1 MRSYK
6 PQKRD
11 DIGDHNNASG
21 RFLPASVHGYNQHL
35 AAVRSFLPDRA
46 TPRAFDLRFSNE
58 LKKALNVD
66 AMKPNPSRTD
76 GRLHMSVRHVRA
88 PAPAAE
94 SGFAGAQRCVF
105 SLPVALPVG
114 MVADLGPQAFRV
126 KPHRTTS
133 AMSKAALAHTHGSL
147 TPSFLSAIG
156 FRDDITSCPERL
168 DLDRRGLTAVPLP
181 DLHVCVKLRLLNL
194 QHNLLPHLQDLLHL
208 RHLVVL
214 DLHDNRVIDMCG
226 VSALS
231 SLRVLLLGK
240 NRIQRICDL
249 DGLTKLDVLDL
260 HSNQISRIEHVSG
273 LSKLRLLNLSGNR
286 IARVENLQGLR
297 SLTELNLRHNSISHV
312 TDVQH
317 LPRLQRLFLSANS
330 ISSLDALACLWDCRS
345 LSELSVDGNPV
356 ALESCYRHTLLR
368 CCSSHLQLLDMKRVT
383 EEERRSAS
391 VSARKEDEKK
401 KESHKLAAHKERR
414 RLAIQNAAHLWEG
427 LKAHQWE
434 GLKQNEAQQWEGL
447 KASSLEI
454 PAQNGSKEDVSP
466 DNSPAHSPAQT
477 NGNAQETSPDE
488 PRRLSPL
495 TLSAGGLRSASR
507 PNSPRDSRFQD
518 GPGVQSLSMSERH
531 LAELEGETLR
541 LFGPG
546 ALETL
551 ERCWGV
557 QTASSVTTVSFRYI
571 HFDSIIPTFLR
582 IRLKFPNLTHLK
594 FMETS
599 ITHLP
604 QLAALAQIRRLD
616 QITVH
621 PEGNPVVRLTLWR
634 SFLIY
639 RLQHLNLQKINGTEV
654 TMNDITASELMFGAL
669 GHVAATETPRC
680 RLLLLLEESRKRQLQ
695 FLLDGR
701 GRRIGQSPEEL
712 KDNGKHV
719 GDGLSRA
726 LFNYPSR
733 VSDGPEEEGDASQR
747 SAMVHQYLR
756 GLVHRASSHSVK
768 GESLQKIW
776 PSLFSELVRDCV
788 LEMRD
793 TQAFRQ
799 TCLRRITHSK

>member
-1 MRSYK
+1 
-6 PQKRD
+6 
-11 DIGDHNNASG
+11 
-21 RFLPASVHGYNQHL
+21 
-35 AAVRSFLPDRA
+35 
-46 TPRAFDLRFSNE
+46 
-58 LKKALNVD
+58 
-66 AMKPNPSRTD
+66 
-76 GRLHMSVRHVRA
+76 
-88 PAPAAE
+88 
-94 SGFAGAQRCVF
+94 
-105 SLPVALPVG
+105 
-114 MVADLGPQAFRV
+114 
-126 KPHRTTS
+126 
-133 AMSKAALAHTHGSL
+133 MSKAALAHTHGSL
-147 TPSFLSAIG
+147 TPSVLSAIG

-168 DLDRRGLTAVPLP
+168 DLDRRGLTAVP
-181 DLHVCVKLRLLNL
+181 DLDPRRCVSLRLLNL
-194 QHNLLPHLQDLLHL
+194 QQNLVSHLQDLLHL
-208 RHLVVL
+208 RHLALL
-214 DLHDNRVIDMCG
+214 DLRDNRVIDMCG

-231 SLRVLLLGK
+231 SLRVLLLGN
-240 NRIQRICDL
+240 NRIQRIGDL
-249 DGLTKLDVLDL
+249 DGLAKLDVLDL
-260 HSNQISRIEHVSG
+260 HSNQISQIENVSG

-286 IARVENLQGLR
+286 IARVENLRGLK
-297 SLTELNLRHNSISHV
+297 SLTELNLRHNSISDV

-368 CCSSHLQLLDMKRVT
+368 CCSPHLQLLDMRRVT

-414 RLAIQNAAHLWEG
+414 RLAIQNA
-427 LKAHQWE
+427 AHQWE

-477 NGNAQETSPDE
+477 NGSAQETSPDE

-582 IRLKFPNLTHLK
+582 IRLKFPNLTHLM

-621 PEGNPVVRLTLWR
+621 PEGNPVVRLTLWK

-680 RLLLLLEESRKRQLQ
+680 RLLLLLEESR
-695 FLLDGR
+695 
-701 GRRIGQSPEEL
+701 I
-712 KDNGKHV
+712 
-719 GDGLSRA
+719 
-726 LFNYPSR
+726 
-733 VSDGPEEEGDASQR
+733 
-747 SAMVHQYLR
+747 
-756 GLVHRASSHSVK
+756 
-768 GESLQKIW
+768 I
-776 PSLFSELVRDCV
+776 
-788 LEMRD
+788 
-793 TQAFRQ
+793 
-799 TCLRRITHSK
+799 

>member
-1 MRSYK
+1 M
-6 PQKRD
+6 
-11 DIGDHNNASG
+11 DIS
-21 RFLPASVHGYNQHL
+21 
-35 AAVRSFLPDRA
+35 
-46 TPRAFDLRFSNE
+46 
-58 LKKALNVD
+58 
-66 AMKPNPSRTD
+66 
-76 GRLHMSVRHVRA
+76 
-88 PAPAAE
+88 
-94 SGFAGAQRCVF
+94 
-105 SLPVALPVG
+105 
-114 MVADLGPQAFRV
+114 
-126 KPHRTTS
+126 
-133 AMSKAALAHTHGSL
+133 
-147 TPSFLSAIG
+147 
-156 FRDDITSCPERL
+156 
-168 DLDRRGLTAVPLP
+168 
-181 DLHVCVKLRLLNL
+181 
-194 QHNLLPHLQDLLHL
+194 
-208 RHLVVL
+208 
-214 DLHDNRVIDMCG
+214 
-226 VSALS
+226 
-231 SLRVLLLGK
+231 
-240 NRIQRICDL
+240 
-249 DGLTKLDVLDL
+249 
-260 HSNQISRIEHVSG
+260 QIENVSG

-286 IARVENLQGLR
+286 IARVENLRGLQ
-297 SLTELNLRHNSISHV
+297 SLTELNLRHNSISDV
-312 TDVQH
+312 TDLQY

-368 CCSSHLQLLDMKRVT
+368 CCSPHLQLLDMRRVT

-414 RLAIQNAAHLWEG
+414 RLAIQNAAH
-427 LKAHQWE
+427 QWE

-454 PAQNGSKEDVSP
+454 PAQNGSKEDVSS

-477 NGNAQETSPDE
+477 NGSAQETSPDE

-518 GPGVQSLSMSERH
+518 VQSLSMSERH
-531 LAELEGETLR
+531 LAELEGDTLR

-582 IRLKFPNLTHLK
+582 IRLKFPNLTHLM
-594 FMETS
+594 FTETS
-599 ITHLP
+599 ISHLP

-616 QITVH
+616 QITVR
-621 PEGNPVVRLTLWR
+621 PEGNPVVRLTLWK

-680 RLLLLLEESRKRQLQ
+680 RMLLLLEESRKRQLQ

-701 GRRIGQSPEEL
+701 GRRTGQSPEEL
-712 KDNGKHV
+712 KDNGKHA

-733 VSDGPEEEGDASQR
+733 VSDGPEEEGDVSQR

-768 GESLQKIW
+768 GETLQKIW
-776 PSLFSELVRDCV
+776 PSLFAELVRDCV

-799 TCLRRITHSK
+799 TCLQRITHSK